1 MKITN
6 AEAEPSR
13 GLESAAGRV
22 HTDSRWRKGVVRWKH
37 QRTPVLAA
45 FVRCIGRP
53 REDVVPSV
61 QVSQAIDIDSYSTH
75 SRIFD
80 SEG

>member
-22 HTDSRWRKGVVRWKH
+22 HSDSRWRKGVVRWKH
-37 QRTPVLAA
+37 QRTPVLAT
-45 FVRCIGRP
+45 FVVCIRWA
-53 REDVVPSV
+53 RQNVMPSV
-61 QVSQAIDIDSYSTH
+61 TSQFSHELHLFKYKLKNI
-75 SRIFD
+75 
-80 SEG
+80 

>member
-22 HTDSRWRKGVVRWKH
+22 HSDSRWRKGVVRWKH

-45 FVRCIGRP
+45 LVGCIGRAG
-53 REDVVPSV
+53 EDVVPSV
-61 QVSQAIDIDSYSTH
+61 PVSQAIDIDNCSTH
-75 SRIFD
+75 SRMFD